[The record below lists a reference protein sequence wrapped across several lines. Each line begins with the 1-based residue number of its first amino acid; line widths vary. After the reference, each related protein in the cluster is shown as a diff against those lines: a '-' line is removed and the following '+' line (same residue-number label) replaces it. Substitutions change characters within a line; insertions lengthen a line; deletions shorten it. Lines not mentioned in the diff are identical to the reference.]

1 MIILK
6 TEQEIAMIKEACRIT
21 ASVFVAIEP
30 EIKAGIS
37 TYELDQIVYNTI
49 VSQNAIPAFLNYG
62 DPPFPGSACISI
74 NEEVVHGIPSKNR
87 YLKDGDIVSIDVG
100 AEHNGYF
107 GDACRTFL
115 VGDVNHQWKKLVKV
129 TEQSFWKGIEQVK
142 KGNRLGDI
150 GHAVQTHCENHGF
163 GVIRELTGHGI
174 GANLHEDPN
183 LLNYGR
189 AGRGIRLEVGMAMCL
204 EPMITE
210 GSFHI
215 QILPDQ
221 WTIVTADRKAAAHY
235 ENTFAITKNGVEI
248 LTLTASERE
257 QYAEELTQIENQTWA

>member
-6 TEQEIAMIKEACRIT
+6 TEHEIEMIREACRIT
-21 ASVFVAIEP
+21 ASIFAAIKP

-37 TYELDQIVYNTI
+37 TYELDQIVYQTI

-74 NEEVVHGIPSKNR
+74 NEEVVHGIPNKNR

-100 AEHNGYF
+100 AEYNGFF

-115 VGDVNHQWKKLVKV
+115 VGDVNPRWKKLVEV
-129 TEQSFWKGIEQVK
+129 TEQSFWEGIKQVK

-163 GVIRELTGHGI
+163 GVIRDLTGHGI

-189 AGRGIRLEVGMAMCL
+189 PGRGIRLEVGMVMCL

-210 GSFHI
+210 DSFHI
-215 QILPDQ
+215 QLMPDQ

-235 ENTFAITKNGVEI
+235 ENTFAITKEGVEI

-257 QYAEELTQIENQTWA
+257 QYAEELNQIENLAWA

>member
-6 TEQEIAMIKEACRIT
+6 TEQEIAIIKEACQIT
-21 ASVFVAIEP
+21 ASIFTAVKP

-37 TYELDQIVYNTI
+37 TYELDQIVYDTI

-74 NEEVVHGIPSKNR
+74 NEEVVHGIPSKDR

-100 AEHNGYF
+100 AEYNGYF

-115 VGDVNHQWKKLVKV
+115 VGDVRPKWQKLVEV
-129 TEQSFWKGIEQVK
+129 TEQSFWKGIKQVK
-142 KGNRLGDI
+142 RGNRLGDI
-150 GHAVQTHCENHGF
+150 GHAVQTHCEKHGF
-163 GVIRELTGHGI
+163 GVIRDLTGHGI

-189 AGRGIRLEVGMAMCL
+189 AGRGLRLEPGMVMCL

-210 GSFHI
+210 GGFHI
-215 QILPDQ
+215 KLMSDQ

-235 ENTFAITKNGVEI
+235 ENTFVITEKGVEI

-257 QYAEELTQIENQTWA
+257 QYAEQLSQIENLGWA